1 MLFPTID
8 FAVFF
13 AVAFTVNW
21 LLNPY
26 AGPWKLAMIGLSY
39 VFYGWVGWSY
49 CLLLFA
55 TTAVAF
61 VGGNVTGAMRNDR
74 SRRGT
79 MIVTVAALL
88 GILAWFKYY
97 GFVSVNLDN
106 LTRTLGMGQPVPLLQ
121 VALPIAISF
130 FTFMA
135 ISYVIDIYR
144 RKLEPAKPLDFAV
157 YLSFFPHLLAGPIVR
172 GPELLPQIRHR
183 RDPDNI
189 DYSRAF
195 WLILAGLFKKVVI
208 SSYVSANIVQPVFTS
223 PSQHSAPEAIFA
235 AWGYAVQIYCD
246 FSGYTDIAIGL
257 ALLLGFRFPQNFN
270 APYTARN
277 LQDFWRRWHMTL
289 SRWLRDYLYIPL
301 GGNEGS
307 GVTTVRNI
315 MITMVLGGLWHGA
328 AWTFVIWGT
337 LMGAGQSFGH
347 VRRTFRERRGLP
359 PVVDGPVRIWVQR
372 FLTFQFVCLG
382 WVFFN
387 ASGVSQAL
395 NVLGRV
401 FSGWGEP
408 SPLVTPLLVL
418 VVAGVLLS
426 QFVPPISVSRLQ
438 AGFSR
443 LHAAWQVGILSVA
456 LLGVTTF
463 GPVGVAPFIYYRF

>member
-8 FAVFF
+8 FALFF
-13 AVAFTVNW
+13 AVAYTVNW

-26 AGPWKLAMIGLSY
+26 ARWWKLCMIGLSY

-49 CLLLFA
+49 CLLLLA
-55 TTAVAF
+55 TTLVAF
-61 VGGNVTGAMRNDR
+61 GGGAWVSATRSER
-74 SRRGT
+74 SRR
-79 MIVTVAALL
+79 VAMVVAVVALL
-88 GILAWFKYY
+88 GILGWFKYY
-97 GFVSVNLDN
+97 GFVSVNVDN
-106 LTRTLGMGQPVPLLQ
+106 VSHAVGLGRAIPLLQ

-135 ISYVIDIYR
+135 ISYVVDIYR
-144 RKLEPAKPLDFAV
+144 RELEPAKPLDFAL

-172 GPELLPQIRHR
+172 GSELLPQIRRR
-183 RDPDNI
+183 RDPHTV

-208 SSYVSANIVQPVFTS
+208 SSYVASAIVAPVFTS

-257 ALLLGFRFPQNFN
+257 ALLLGFRFPQNFD
-270 APYTARN
+270 APYTSRN

-301 GGNEGS
+301 GGNEG
-307 GVTTVRNI
+307 GQARTVRNI

-328 AWTFVIWGT
+328 AWTFVVWGA
-337 LMGAGQSFGH
+337 LQGAGQSFGH
-347 VRRTFRERRGLP
+347 LRRSSRVRRGLP
-359 PVVDGPVRIWVQR
+359 AVAEGPVRVWVQR

-387 ASGVSQAL
+387 ASGMAQAL
-395 NVLGRV
+395 AVLGRV
-401 FSGWGEP
+401 IKGWGQP
-408 SPLVTPLLVL
+408 SPLVTPLLVVI
-418 VVAGVLLS
+418 VVGTIAA
-426 QFVPPISVSRLQ
+426 QYVPTMSVGRLQ
-438 AGFSR
+438 AAFSR
-443 LHAAWQVGILSVA
+443 QRAAVQVGLLGFA
-456 LLGVTTF
+456 LLGITTF

>member
-1 MLFPTID
+1 
-8 FAVFF
+8 
-13 AVAFTVNW
+13 
-21 LLNPY
+21 
-26 AGPWKLAMIGLSY
+26 
-39 VFYGWVGWSY
+39 
-49 CLLLFA
+49 
-55 TTAVAF
+55 
-61 VGGNVTGAMRNDR
+61 
-74 SRRGT
+74 
-79 MIVTVAALL
+79 
-88 GILAWFKYY
+88 
-97 GFVSVNLDN
+97 
-106 LTRTLGMGQPVPLLQ
+106 MGQPVPLLQ

-172 GPELLPQIRHR
+172 GTELLPQIRHR

-208 SSYVSANIVQPVFTS
+208 SSYVAANIVQPVFTS

-307 GVTTVRNI
+307 GLTTVRNI

-328 AWTFVIWGT
+328 AWTFVIWGA
-337 LMGAGQSFGH
+337 LMGVGQSFGH

-359 PVVDGPVRIWVQR
+359 AVADGPVRIWVQR

-387 ASGVSQAL
+387 ASGLSQAL
-395 NVLGRV
+395 NVLGRM

-443 LHAAWQVGILSVA
+443 LHGAWQVGILGVA
-456 LLGVTTF
+456 LLGISTF